1 MANVPVDLM
10 PRFAARLEAMQKSAS
25 WYLVELVRRDLETY
39 DENTP
44 LPEWWDDVEAQGSLI
59 QLRPGGGF
67 TPLPEA
73 VAATDA
79 THDEE
84 DKTATKTG

>member
-1 MANVPVDLM
+1 MANVPTELM
-10 PRFAARLEAMQKSAS
+10 PQFVARLNAMHKSAS

-67 TPLPEA
+67 APASEA
-73 VAATDA
+73 VAAIEATDG
-79 THDEE
+79 EE
-84 DKTATKTG
+84 ARTAKKTG